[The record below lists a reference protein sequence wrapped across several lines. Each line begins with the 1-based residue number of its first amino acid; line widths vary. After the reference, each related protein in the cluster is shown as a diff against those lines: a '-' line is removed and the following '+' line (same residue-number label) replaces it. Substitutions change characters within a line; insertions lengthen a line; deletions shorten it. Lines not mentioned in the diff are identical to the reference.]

1 MIKKSLLVKIYE
13 AAGMQRWNDQ
23 IRTIELT
30 ELDKQAHKMII
41 AYILG
46 KCEQDIGGEIDW
58 IRIIENGL
66 FEFLKRIILTD
77 LKPPLIYRIK
87 RDKEQYEKLNR
98 WVFERIS
105 PFTRQVGKDFNLR
118 FKKYLLE
125 QEETLEKNIVDGA
138 HFYVTKWEFDIIKSS
153 NTRVY
158 LVEEIVES
166 ISREQTKYKNLRC
179 MRVFTRNKRLL
190 DFANICGQLRFQQ
203 RWSHIYRIPKTS
215 VLGHMLIVAIFSFL
229 FSYAAGLARENC
241 INNYYTGL
249 FHDLPEVLTRDIIN
263 PVKKSV
269 KGLDELIKDYEI
281 EEMEK
286 KIFKLV
292 PVSWHDDIKMYTE
305 DEFSETGRRNGKL
318 VKGADDLAAFIEAFL
333 ALKNGIRNESL
344 IYARNKLAQK
354 YKSKT
359 IDGVNFGEIYAG
371 FD

>member
-23 IRTIELT
+23 IRTIELI
-30 ELDKQAHKMII
+30 ELDKQAHKMIV

-46 KCEQDIGGEIDW
+46 KCEKDLGGKIDW
-58 IRIIENGL
+58 IKIIEYGL

-87 RDKEQYEKLNR
+87 KDKRQYEKLNR

-105 PFTRQVGKDFNLR
+105 PFTKQVGKDFNLR
-118 FKKYLLE
+118 FEKYLLE
-125 QEETLEKNIVDGA
+125 QEETLEKKIVNGA
-138 HFYVTKWEFDIIKSS
+138 HFYVTKWEFEIIKSS
-153 NTRVY
+153 NKRVY
-158 LVEEIVES
+158 MAEEIVES
-166 ISREQTKYKNLRC
+166 ISRKQDKYKNLRC
-179 MRVFTRNKRLL
+179 MRVFTRSKKLL

-203 RWSHIYRIPKTS
+203 RWSHLYRIPKTS

-229 FSYAAGLARENC
+229 FSCTAGLKEENC
-241 INNYYTGL
+241 INNYLTGL

-286 KIFKLV
+286 KIYKLI
-292 PVSWHDDIKMYTE
+292 PISWHDDIRMYTE
-305 DEFSETGRRNGKL
+305 DEFSETGRRDGKL
-318 VKGADDLAAFIEAFL
+318 VKGADDLAAFIETFL

-344 IYARNKLAQK
+344 IYAKNKLIQK
-354 YKSKT
+354 YKNKT
-359 IDGVNFGEIYAG
+359 INGIKFGDIYAE

>member
-23 IRTIELT
+23 IRTIELF
-30 ELDKQAHKMII
+30 ELDKQAHKMIV

-46 KCEQDIGGEIDW
+46 KSEQDMGKEVDW
-58 IRIIENGL
+58 IEIIECGL

-87 RDKEQYEKLNR
+87 EDKRQYEKLNR
-98 WVFERIS
+98 WVFGRIS
-105 PFTRQVGKDFNLR
+105 PFTRQVGKNFNLR
-118 FKKYLLE
+118 FKEYLLE
-125 QEETLEKNIVDGA
+125 PKETLEKNIVNGA
-138 HFYVTKWEFDIIKSS
+138 HFYVTKWEFEIIKSA
-153 NTRVY
+153 NTSVY
-158 LVEEIVES
+158 LVEEIEDS
-166 ISREQTKYKNLRC
+166 LSQEQAKYNNLRC
-179 MRVFTRNKRLL
+179 MGNFLKSKNLL

-203 RWSHIYRIPKTS
+203 RWSHIYRVPKTS
-215 VLGHMLIVAIFSFL
+215 VLGHMLIVAIFSLL
-229 FSYAAGLARENC
+229 FSYTAGLKKENC
-241 INNYYTGL
+241 INNYFTGL

-292 PVSWHDDIKMYTE
+292 PEGWQADIRMYTE
-305 DEFSETGRRNGKL
+305 DEFSETGRRNGQL

-344 IYARNKLAQK
+344 IYAKKKLIQK
-354 YKSKT
+354 YKKKI
-359 IDGVNFGEIYAG
+359 IDGVKFGDIYAE
-371 FD
+371 FT